1 MTRPAI
7 AGRASE
13 QCANTGARVMIEIE
27 GARHRRMAHDRT
39 VRISVPK
46 SRAWAGAKSRN
57 PEARMKSVQALIL
70 TVGRVTV

>member
-1 MTRPAI
+1 
-7 AGRASE
+7 
-13 QCANTGARVMIEIE
+13 MIEIE